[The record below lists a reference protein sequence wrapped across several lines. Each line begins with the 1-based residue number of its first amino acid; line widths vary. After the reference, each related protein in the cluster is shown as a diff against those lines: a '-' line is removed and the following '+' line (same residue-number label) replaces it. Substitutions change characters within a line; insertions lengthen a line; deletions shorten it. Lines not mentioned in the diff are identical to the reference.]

1 MDKCQK
7 IHKDQMEV
15 IEEDKNK
22 TSRGVKIILLYLIS
36 SLSSF
41 LLDYFCYS
49 LFLLTL
55 NNLIV
60 SNILAK
66 LISSIYNFI
75 VNKKVVFKSKNY
87 LKKEIL
93 NYYLLVIFILVVNTL
108 ILKLLSSLIS
118 PYLAKII
125 VEISLFIIS
134 YLIQKKYIFKG
145 SDNYKKE

>member
-22 TSRGVKIILLYLIS
+22 KSRGVKIILLYLIS

-55 NNLIV
+55 SNLII
-60 SNILAK
+60 SNILARI
-66 LISSIYNFI
+66 ISSSYNFI

-93 NYYLLVIFILVVNTL
+93 NYYLLVIIILMVNTL
-108 ILKLLSSLIS
+108 ILKLLSNLIS
-118 PYLAKII
+118 PYFAKVI

-145 SDNYKKE
+145 SDNYKKK